1 MYSDRS
7 NYRKTDVMVLD
18 GKTDTMVVDMSK
30 TDIMALDGK
39 GSDKVHT

>member
-1 MYSDRS
+1 
-7 NYRKTDVMVLD
+7 MVLD